1 MAKELQF
8 VVDQHGE
15 KIAVVIGIRE
25 YEELLEQLEDL
36 QATKEYEEAKA
47 SGETAAPFEEAIA
60 RIERR
65 RK

>member
-1 MAKELQF
+1 VAKELQF
-8 VVDQHGE
+8 QVDQHGE

-25 YEELLEQLEDL
+25 CEELLEQLEDL

-47 SGETAAPFEEAIA
+47 SGETAVPFEEAIA
-60 RIERR
+60 RIERS